1 MPVVAGR
8 RLIVAF
14 SVPVLSTL
22 LHYMR
27 IFNIQSSAFS
37 FQHSAFPQY
46 HLRAIH
52 EVAGLHELED
62 AWTDLLLAS
71 PTSTVFSSFQW
82 CDAWWRHFGGGKRL
96 NVVTVRDGSGELVG
110 VAPLMVRRF
119 GPFRK
124 LEFIGA
130 GLSDYSDFVVHPR
143 CAQAAIGVILTFLQG
158 RHRGWDL
165 GDLSEVPAQSSL
177 LSFLRARRISG
188 LNVTCLPQTNCP
200 FIALPTSWE
209 AYVSALPRKR
219 RYYVSSFPRKF
230 MREQDG
236 SLEVVAEKMKV
247 EDAIAT
253 FYKLHM
259 ARWAT
264 KDQSLSHEHTEQGFL
279 PFLEEVCMRFA
290 VAEENPA
297 HEGNP
302 SRGWLRLV
310 SLRAGSQVVASSV
323 NFLMNGRWNS
333 YMKGFDPQWAAS
345 RPGTVL
351 DALRIEQAIKEGAR
365 LLDFGRGDEAYKS
378 GFGATNSQNRRVLMA
393 TGAPRSRAA
402 FALMMLRNRYRR
414 SAQS

>member
-1 MPVVAGR
+1 MRLFNTHSSALSLQHPATPNTPKYHA
-8 RLIVAF
+8 RLI
-14 SVPVLSTL
+14 
-22 LHYMR
+22 HD
-27 IFNIQSSAFS
+27 
-37 FQHSAFPQY
+37 
-46 HLRAIH
+46 
-52 EVAGLHELED
+52 VAGLHELED

-71 PTSTVFSSFQW
+71 PASTVFSSFQW

-96 NVVTVRDGSGELVG
+96 NVVTVRDNSGGLVG

-124 LEFIGA
+124 LEFIGT
-130 GLSDYSDFVVHPR
+130 GLSDYGDFVVDPR
-143 CAQAAIGVILTFLQG
+143 CAQAATGVILTFLQG
-158 RHRGWDL
+158 HHHGWDL
-165 GDLSEVPAQSSL
+165 GDLSEVPAQAPL

-200 FIALPTSWE
+200 FIELPTSWE

-236 SLEVVAEKMKV
+236 SLDVVAEEVKV

-264 KDQSLSHEHTEQGFL
+264 KDESLSHEHMEPGFL

-290 VAEENPA
+290 TPERKPA
-297 HEGNP
+297 PDGNP
-302 SRGWLRLV
+302 SHDWLRLV
-310 SLRAGSQVVASSV
+310 TLHAGGQAVASSV

-333 YMKGFDPQWAAS
+333 YMKGFDPERAAS

-365 LLDFGRGDEAYKS
+365 VLDFGRGDEAYKS
-378 GFGATNSQNRRVLMA
+378 GFGATNSQNTRVLMA

-402 FALMMLRNRYRR
+402 FALMSLRNGLRQNYEL
-414 SAQS
+414 